1 MSIRLPS
8 ARRTASVTLVA
19 AAVLVGASGG
29 MALADPPALNRD
41 DCAASLAHAGEFP
54 GTMSFGSGS
63 IRLVSDAYDGYL
75 SRSAAC
81 APDPTTR

>member
-1 MSIRLPS
+1 MSVRMPS

-41 DCAASLAHAGEFP
+41 GCAATLASAGSWP
-54 GTMSFGSGS
+54 GTTDDGV
-63 IRLVSDAYDGYL
+63 RLVSDAYDSYL
-75 SRSAAC
+75 SRTGDCGPNATS
-81 APDPTTR
+81 R